1 MKEHVKKS
9 PNWSPRPA
17 GLNSV
22 WGVILHHTATGGN
35 TGQEVANYFSTKASE
50 VSAHAVIDQ
59 YGSVWHCVDIVHAAW
74 HAGECRRYDWDRD
87 GKLEDWEGYV
97 NSHTIGIEFCNK
109 GDGHDDFPPAQIKSA
124 ALLIRRWDARCPHLD
139 YRNVTDHQAVNL
151 NGKVDLKA
159 NFPAALLFWW
169 LVHPTKTPPSNNV
182 YAALPSWARKQVDQ
196 IKR

>member
-35 TGQEVANYFSTKASE
+35 TGQAVANYFSTKASE